1 MFFRKPSDHVPH
13 VTIFHTILRSM
24 LWILFIEIALLV
36 GILYLCRINTSLEQN
51 AVDIL
56 QIQTENRQNYLQG
69 QMLDAQDLSS
79 LAGEI
84 NAVTQAMLDDGE
96 ISLDTLDSG
105 SDAASP
111 LLLSIGD
118 SLISSMRHRP
128 VTGIFVVLNTHD
140 LDTRKKGEP
149 LPCLY
154 LRDLDPNS
162 SPSQR
167 NSDLMLVRAP
177 AQVVQS
183 LYIATDTSWT
193 PSINYGANGSNGFLY
208 PVFQAAYH
216 GNGELDAADYG
227 HWTSSPYTLSGDDHS
242 AIAYTIPL
250 ILDDGTVY
258 GVLGVEILES
268 YLQALLP
275 GTELQNDSSG
285 TYLLGVASNSAIGK
299 DDLTVSVISASPA
312 ANAPQQS
319 YDQTLLLK
327 PSKRG
332 GYQSDSPLGLCHAAV
347 APLTLYNRN
356 APFSNEQMLLIGSVP
371 VSALYAFSGYVLR
384 FLIIA
389 VLVVLT
395 AGLFSSLVLA
405 RKLSRPISRLS
416 DEVAHARESRSSIP
430 MLSATGII
438 ELDRFSSAFTQLGRE
453 VLDTSTKFLRIMD
466 MASVELGG
474 YELRSAPDSIYVTDN
489 FFDLLGMPGVDA
501 DDLTAQSFRE
511 LLQRFERSCPHSP
524 APDGAMLYHIR
535 LPSGKE
541 RYLRIETTH
550 EDGTQVGLAEDATAN
565 TLEKLRIEHE
575 RDYDTLTDLY
585 NRRAFHR
592 ICAEFFC
599 SPEKLGHAALLMFDL
614 DNLKQINDTFG
625 HDWGDEYIRRA
636 GECFAKNA
644 PARTVCARISSDEFN
659 ALFYGYNDQDTLRAD
674 IRALK
679 AALEHSVVQL
689 PSGRELRVSVSGGVA
704 WYPESSTNLITLRK
718 YADFAMYQVKL
729 SRKGELLE
737 FDPEVYR
744 TSLQE
749 RRCHEEFRR
758 LINEELVTYRF
769 QPIID
774 AKDGSVFA
782 YEALMRVDL
791 PTLRSPMDV
800 LRLAREEN
808 CLHEVERITFF
819 CASSAYQ
826 ALENAGKVVP
836 SALLFIN
843 SIASQY
849 LTPDELS
856 EYSARYAS
864 ILPRIVIEITEEEC
878 LDPKALR
885 IKQTIRGS
893 SGAFALDDYGSGYSN
908 ERSLLE
914 LSPNYIKIDLSIIR
928 SIDTDANKRQ
938 IVSNTVSYAH
948 QRGMK
953 VVAEGLETA
962 DEVRTVLS
970 LGVDLL
976 QGFFLAMP
984 QVEPGGASE
993 ESLAVIAEMHARAM
1007 RVKFRYLA
1015 ATSSKYR
1022 KKAHESIAFVSLF
1035 LLSVLFRRAG
1045 ASDDRAHRAV
1055 DVDGLGEVGVHA
1067 RGEAFLN
1074 VLMVGV
1080 GCEGDDRDVLRRLAV
1095 ELSDGGSRL
1104 QAVHHRHLHVH
1115 QDRIE
1120 LVWRGLLDPL

>member
-79 LAGEI
+79 LAGKI
-84 NAVTQAMLDDGE
+84 NAVTQSMLDDGE

-140 LDTRKKGEP
+140 LDTREKGEP

-193 PSINYGANGSNGFLY
+193 PSINYGANGSSGFLY

-319 YDQTLLLK
+319 YDQALLLK

-371 VSALYAFSGYVLR
+371 VSALYAFSGYVVRL
-384 FLIIA
+384 LIIA

-501 DDLTAQSFRE
+501 GDLTAQSFRE

-550 EDGTQVGLAEDATAN
+550 EDGTQVGLAEDVTAS

-625 HDWGDEYIRRA
+625 HDCGDEYIRLT

-644 PARTVCARISSDEFN
+644 PARTVCARISGDEFN

-674 IRALK
+674 ICALK
-679 AALEHSVVQL
+679 AALEQSVVQL
-689 PSGRELRVSVSGGVA
+689 PSGRELRVSVSGGIA

-718 YADFAMYQVKL
+718 YADFAMYQVKH

-758 LINEELVTYRF
+758 LINEELVTYHF

-791 PTLRSPMDV
+791 PTLHSPADV

-819 CASSAYQ
+819 RASSAYQ
-826 ALENAGKVVP
+826 TLENAGKVVP
-836 SALLFIN
+836 SALLFVN

-864 ILPRIVIEITEEEC
+864 ILPRIVIEITEEEV

-993 ESLAVIAEMHARAM
+993 ESLAVIAEM
-1007 RVKFRYLA
+1007 Y
-1015 ATSSKYR
+1015 SQSD
-1022 KKAHESIAFVSLF
+1022 ESQISIF
-1035 LLSVLFRRAG
+1035 G
-1045 ASDDRAHRAV
+1045 
-1055 DVDGLGEVGVHA
+1055 
-1067 RGEAFLN
+1067 
-1074 VLMVGV
+1074 
-1080 GCEGDDRDVLRRLAV
+1080 GDK
-1095 ELSDGGSRL
+1095 
-1104 QAVHHRHLHVH
+1104 Q
-1115 QDRIE
+1115 
-1120 LVWRGLLDPL
+1120 

>member
-1 MFFRKPSDHVPH
+1 MFFRKPSDHAPH

-79 LAGEI
+79 LAGKI

-128 VTGIFVVLNTHD
+128 ITGIFVVLNTHD
-140 LDTRKKGEP
+140 LDTREKGEP

-154 LRDLDPNS
+154 LRDPDPDS

-193 PSINYGANGSNGFLY
+193 PSINYGANGSSGFLY

-371 VSALYAFSGYVLR
+371 VSALYAFSGYVVR

-430 MLSATGII
+430 TLSATGII

-550 EDGTQVGLAEDATAN
+550 EDGAQVGLAEDVTAN

-585 NRRAFHR
+585 NRRAFRR

-625 HDWGDEYIRRA
+625 HDWGDEYIRLT

-644 PARTVCARISSDEFN
+644 PARTVCARISGDEFN

-674 IRALK
+674 ICALK
-679 AALEHSVVQL
+679 AALEQSVVQL

-718 YADFAMYQVKL
+718 YADFAMYQVKH

-758 LINEELVTYRF
+758 LINEELVTYHF

-791 PTLRSPMDV
+791 PTLHSPADV

-836 SALLFIN
+836 SALLFVN

-864 ILPRIVIEITEEEC
+864 ILPRIVIEITEEEV

-885 IKQTIRGS
+885 IKQTICGS

-928 SIDTDANKRQ
+928 DIDTDANKRQ

-993 ESLAVIAEMHARAM
+993 ESLAVIAEMH
-1007 RVKFRYLA
+1007 
-1015 ATSSKYR
+1015 SQSD
-1022 KKAHESIAFVSLF
+1022 ESQISIF
-1035 LLSVLFRRAG
+1035 G
-1045 ASDDRAHRAV
+1045 
-1055 DVDGLGEVGVHA
+1055 
-1067 RGEAFLN
+1067 
-1074 VLMVGV
+1074 
-1080 GCEGDDRDVLRRLAV
+1080 GDK
-1095 ELSDGGSRL
+1095 
-1104 QAVHHRHLHVH
+1104 Q
-1115 QDRIE
+1115 
-1120 LVWRGLLDPL
+1120 

>member
-36 GILYLCRINTSLEQN
+36 GILYLCRINTNLEQN

-79 LAGEI
+79 LAGKI

-96 ISLDTLDSG
+96 ICLDTLDSG

-140 LDTRKKGEP
+140 LDTRKKDEP

-193 PSINYGANGSNGFLY
+193 PSINYGSNGSSGFLY

-275 GTELQNDSSG
+275 GSELQNDSSG

-575 RDYDTLTDLY
+575 CDYDTLTDLY

-625 HDWGDEYIRRA
+625 HDWGDEYIRRT

-644 PARTVCARISSDEFN
+644 PARTVCARISSDEFS

-689 PSGRELRVSVSGGVA
+689 PSGRELRVSVSGGIA

-758 LINEELVTYRF
+758 LINEELISYHF

-791 PTLRSPMDV
+791 PTLHSPADV

-993 ESLAVIAEMHARAM
+993 ESLAVIAEMH
-1007 RVKFRYLA
+1007 
-1015 ATSSKYR
+1015 SQSD
-1022 KKAHESIAFVSLF
+1022 ESQISIF
-1035 LLSVLFRRAG
+1035 G
-1045 ASDDRAHRAV
+1045 
-1055 DVDGLGEVGVHA
+1055 
-1067 RGEAFLN
+1067 
-1074 VLMVGV
+1074 
-1080 GCEGDDRDVLRRLAV
+1080 GDK
-1095 ELSDGGSRL
+1095 
-1104 QAVHHRHLHVH
+1104 Q
-1115 QDRIE
+1115 
-1120 LVWRGLLDPL
+1120 

>member
-79 LAGEI
+79 LAGKI

-140 LDTRKKGEP
+140 LDTREKGDP

-183 LYIATDTSWT
+183 LYIATDTSWM
-193 PSINYGANGSNGFLY
+193 PSINYGANGSSGFLY

-575 RDYDTLTDLY
+575 CDYDTLTDLY

-625 HDWGDEYIRRA
+625 HDWGDEYIRRT

-644 PARTVCARISSDEFN
+644 PARTVCARISGDEFN

-679 AALEHSVVQL
+679 AALEHSVVHL
-689 PSGRELRVSVSGGVA
+689 PSGRELRVSVSGGIA

-718 YADFAMYQVKL
+718 YADFAMYQVKH

-758 LINEELVTYRF
+758 LINEELVTYHF

-791 PTLRSPMDV
+791 PTLHSPADV

-993 ESLAVIAEMHARAM
+993 ESLAVIAEMH
-1007 RVKFRYLA
+1007 
-1015 ATSSKYR
+1015 SQSD
-1022 KKAHESIAFVSLF
+1022 ESQISIF
-1035 LLSVLFRRAG
+1035 G
-1045 ASDDRAHRAV
+1045 
-1055 DVDGLGEVGVHA
+1055 
-1067 RGEAFLN
+1067 
-1074 VLMVGV
+1074 
-1080 GCEGDDRDVLRRLAV
+1080 GDK
-1095 ELSDGGSRL
+1095 
-1104 QAVHHRHLHVH
+1104 Q
-1115 QDRIE
+1115 
-1120 LVWRGLLDPL
+1120 

>member
-79 LAGEI
+79 LAGKI

-111 LLLSIGD
+111 LLLSISD

-128 VTGIFVVLNTHD
+128 ITGIFVVLNTHD
-140 LDTRKKGEP
+140 LDTREKGEP

-154 LRDLDPNS
+154 LRDLDPDS
-162 SPSQR
+162 APSQR

-193 PSINYGANGSNGFLY
+193 PSINYGANGSSGFLY

-371 VSALYAFSGYVLR
+371 VSALYAFSGYVVR

-430 MLSATGII
+430 TLSATGII

-474 YELRSAPDSIYVTDN
+474 YELRSAPNSIYVTDN

-550 EDGTQVGLAEDATAN
+550 EDGTQVGLAEDVTAN

-625 HDWGDEYIRRA
+625 HDWGDEYIRRT

-644 PARTVCARISSDEFN
+644 PARTVCARISGDEFS

-674 IRALK
+674 ICALK
-679 AALEHSVVQL
+679 AALEQSVVQL
-689 PSGRELRVSVSGGVA
+689 PSGRELRVSVSGGIA

-718 YADFAMYQVKL
+718 YADFAMYQVKH

-744 TSLQE
+744 TNLQE

-758 LINEELVTYRF
+758 LINEELISYHF

-791 PTLRSPMDV
+791 PTLHSPADV

-836 SALLFIN
+836 SALLFVN

-864 ILPRIVIEITEEEC
+864 ILPRIVIEITEEEG

-928 SIDTDANKRQ
+928 DIDTDANKRQ

-984 QVEPGGASE
+984 QAEPGGASE
-993 ESLAVIAEMHARAM
+993 ESLAVIAEMH
-1007 RVKFRYLA
+1007 
-1015 ATSSKYR
+1015 SQSD
-1022 KKAHESIAFVSLF
+1022 ESQISIF
-1035 LLSVLFRRAG
+1035 G
-1045 ASDDRAHRAV
+1045 
-1055 DVDGLGEVGVHA
+1055 
-1067 RGEAFLN
+1067 
-1074 VLMVGV
+1074 
-1080 GCEGDDRDVLRRLAV
+1080 GDK
-1095 ELSDGGSRL
+1095 
-1104 QAVHHRHLHVH
+1104 Q
-1115 QDRIE
+1115 
-1120 LVWRGLLDPL
+1120 

>member
-1 MFFRKPSDHVPH
+1 
-13 VTIFHTILRSM
+13 
-24 LWILFIEIALLV
+24 
-36 GILYLCRINTSLEQN
+36 
-51 AVDIL
+51 
-56 QIQTENRQNYLQG
+56 
-69 QMLDAQDLSS
+69 
-79 LAGEI
+79 
-84 NAVTQAMLDDGE
+84 
-96 ISLDTLDSG
+96 
-105 SDAASP
+105 
-111 LLLSIGD
+111 
-118 SLISSMRHRP
+118 
-128 VTGIFVVLNTHD
+128 
-140 LDTRKKGEP
+140 
-149 LPCLY
+149 
-154 LRDLDPNS
+154 
-162 SPSQR
+162 
-167 NSDLMLVRAP
+167 
-177 AQVVQS
+177 
-183 LYIATDTSWT
+183 
-193 PSINYGANGSNGFLY
+193 
-208 PVFQAAYH
+208 
-216 GNGELDAADYG
+216 
-227 HWTSSPYTLSGDDHS
+227 
-242 AIAYTIPL
+242 
-250 ILDDGTVY
+250 
-258 GVLGVEILES
+258 
-268 YLQALLP
+268 
-275 GTELQNDSSG
+275 
-285 TYLLGVASNSAIGK
+285 
-299 DDLTVSVISASPA
+299 
-312 ANAPQQS
+312 
-319 YDQTLLLK
+319 
-327 PSKRG
+327 
-332 GYQSDSPLGLCHAAV
+332 
-347 APLTLYNRN
+347 
-356 APFSNEQMLLIGSVP
+356 
-371 VSALYAFSGYVLR
+371 
-384 FLIIA
+384 
-389 VLVVLT
+389 
-395 AGLFSSLVLA
+395 
-405 RKLSRPISRLS
+405 
-416 DEVAHARESRSSIP
+416 
-430 MLSATGII
+430 
-438 ELDRFSSAFTQLGRE
+438 
-453 VLDTSTKFLRIMD
+453 
-466 MASVELGG
+466 
-474 YELRSAPDSIYVTDN
+474 
-489 FFDLLGMPGVDA
+489 MPGVDA
-501 DDLTAQSFRE
+501 DDLTVQSFRE

-550 EDGTQVGLAEDATAN
+550 EDGTQVGLAEDVTAN

-585 NRRAFHR
+585 NRRAFRR

-625 HDWGDEYIRRA
+625 HDWGDEYIRLT

-644 PARTVCARISSDEFN
+644 PARTVCARISGDEFN

-674 IRALK
+674 ICALK
-679 AALEHSVVQL
+679 AALEQSVVQL

-718 YADFAMYQVKL
+718 YADFAMYQVKH

-744 TSLQE
+744 TDLQE

-758 LINEELVTYRF
+758 LINEELVTYHF

-791 PTLRSPMDV
+791 PTLHSPADV

-819 CASSAYQ
+819 RASSAYQ
-826 ALENAGKVVP
+826 TLENAGKVVP
-836 SALLFIN
+836 SALLFVN

-864 ILPRIVIEITEEEC
+864 ILPRIVIEITEEEV

-928 SIDTDANKRQ
+928 DIDTDANKRQ

-993 ESLAVIAEMHARAM
+993 ESLAVIAEM
-1007 RVKFRYLA
+1007 Y
-1015 ATSSKYR
+1015 SQSD
-1022 KKAHESIAFVSLF
+1022 ESQISIF
-1035 LLSVLFRRAG
+1035 G
-1045 ASDDRAHRAV
+1045 
-1055 DVDGLGEVGVHA
+1055 
-1067 RGEAFLN
+1067 
-1074 VLMVGV
+1074 
-1080 GCEGDDRDVLRRLAV
+1080 GDK
-1095 ELSDGGSRL
+1095 
-1104 QAVHHRHLHVH
+1104 Q
-1115 QDRIE
+1115 
-1120 LVWRGLLDPL
+1120 

>member
-36 GILYLCRINTSLEQN
+36 GILYLCRINTNLEQN

-79 LAGEI
+79 LAGKI

-140 LDTRKKGEP
+140 LDTREKGDP

-193 PSINYGANGSNGFLY
+193 PSINYGANGSSGFLY

-371 VSALYAFSGYVLR
+371 VSALYAFSGYVVRL
-384 FLIIA
+384 LIIA

-575 RDYDTLTDLY
+575 CDYDTLTDLY

-625 HDWGDEYIRRA
+625 HDWGDEYIRRT

-644 PARTVCARISSDEFN
+644 PARTVCARISSDEFS

-689 PSGRELRVSVSGGVA
+689 PSGRELRVSVSGGIA

-758 LINEELVTYRF
+758 LINEELISYHF

-791 PTLRSPMDV
+791 PTLHSPADV

-864 ILPRIVIEITEEEC
+864 ILPRIVIEITEEEV

-993 ESLAVIAEMHARAM
+993 ESLAVIAEMH
-1007 RVKFRYLA
+1007 
-1015 ATSSKYR
+1015 SQSD
-1022 KKAHESIAFVSLF
+1022 ESQISIF
-1035 LLSVLFRRAG
+1035 G
-1045 ASDDRAHRAV
+1045 
-1055 DVDGLGEVGVHA
+1055 
-1067 RGEAFLN
+1067 
-1074 VLMVGV
+1074 
-1080 GCEGDDRDVLRRLAV
+1080 GDK
-1095 ELSDGGSRL
+1095 
-1104 QAVHHRHLHVH
+1104 Q
-1115 QDRIE
+1115 
-1120 LVWRGLLDPL
+1120 

>member
-13 VTIFHTILRSM
+13 VTIFHTILHSM

-79 LAGEI
+79 LAGKI
-84 NAVTQAMLDDGE
+84 NAVTQSMLDDGE

-140 LDTRKKGEP
+140 LDTREKGDP

-193 PSINYGANGSNGFLY
+193 PSINYGANGSSGFLY

-299 DDLTVSVISASPA
+299 DDLTVSIISASPA

-371 VSALYAFSGYVLR
+371 VSALYAFSGYVVRL
-384 FLIIA
+384 LIIA

-550 EDGTQVGLAEDATAN
+550 EDGTQVGLAEDVTAN

-585 NRRAFHR
+585 NRRAFRR

-625 HDWGDEYIRRA
+625 HDWGDEYIRRT

-644 PARTVCARISSDEFN
+644 PARTVCARISGDEFN

-674 IRALK
+674 ICALK
-679 AALEHSVVQL
+679 AALEQSVVQL

-718 YADFAMYQVKL
+718 YADFAMYQVKH

-758 LINEELVTYRF
+758 LINEELVSYHF

-791 PTLRSPMDV
+791 PTLHSPADV

-819 CASSAYQ
+819 RASSAYQ

-836 SALLFIN
+836 SALLFVN

-864 ILPRIVIEITEEEC
+864 ILPRIVIEITEEEV

-928 SIDTDANKRQ
+928 DIDTDANKRQ

-993 ESLAVIAEMHARAM
+993 ESLAVIAEMH
-1007 RVKFRYLA
+1007 
-1015 ATSSKYR
+1015 SQSD
-1022 KKAHESIAFVSLF
+1022 ESQISMF
-1035 LLSVLFRRAG
+1035 G
-1045 ASDDRAHRAV
+1045 
-1055 DVDGLGEVGVHA
+1055 
-1067 RGEAFLN
+1067 
-1074 VLMVGV
+1074 
-1080 GCEGDDRDVLRRLAV
+1080 GDK
-1095 ELSDGGSRL
+1095 
-1104 QAVHHRHLHVH
+1104 Q
-1115 QDRIE
+1115 
-1120 LVWRGLLDPL
+1120 

>member
-1 MFFRKPSDHVPH
+1 MFFRKPSDHAPH

-56 QIQTENRQNYLQG
+56 QIQTENRQNYLQS

-79 LAGEI
+79 LAGKI

-128 VTGIFVVLNTHD
+128 ITGIFVVLNTHD
-140 LDTRKKGEP
+140 LDTREKGEP

-154 LRDLDPNS
+154 LRDLDPDS

-193 PSINYGANGSNGFLY
+193 PSINYGANGSSGFLY

-275 GTELQNDSSG
+275 GTELQNGSSG
-285 TYLLGVASNSAIGK
+285 TYLLAVASNSAIGK

-371 VSALYAFSGYVLR
+371 VSALYAFSGYVVR

-430 MLSATGII
+430 TLSATGII

-474 YELRSAPDSIYVTDN
+474 YELRSAPNSIYVTDN

-550 EDGTQVGLAEDATAN
+550 EDGTQVGLAEDVTAN

-625 HDWGDEYIRRA
+625 HDWGDEYIRRT

-644 PARTVCARISSDEFN
+644 PARTVCARISGDEFS

-674 IRALK
+674 ICALK
-679 AALEHSVVQL
+679 AALEQSVVQL
-689 PSGRELRVSVSGGVA
+689 PSGRELRVSVSGGIA

-718 YADFAMYQVKL
+718 YADFAMYQVKH

-744 TSLQE
+744 TNLQE

-758 LINEELVTYRF
+758 LINEELISYHF

-791 PTLRSPMDV
+791 PTLHSPADV

-836 SALLFIN
+836 SALLFVN

-864 ILPRIVIEITEEEC
+864 ILPRIVIEITEEEG

-928 SIDTDANKRQ
+928 DIDTDANKRQ

-984 QVEPGGASE
+984 QAEPGGASE
-993 ESLAVIAEMHARAM
+993 ESLAVIAEMH
-1007 RVKFRYLA
+1007 
-1015 ATSSKYR
+1015 SQSD
-1022 KKAHESIAFVSLF
+1022 ESQISIF
-1035 LLSVLFRRAG
+1035 G
-1045 ASDDRAHRAV
+1045 
-1055 DVDGLGEVGVHA
+1055 
-1067 RGEAFLN
+1067 
-1074 VLMVGV
+1074 
-1080 GCEGDDRDVLRRLAV
+1080 GDK
-1095 ELSDGGSRL
+1095 
-1104 QAVHHRHLHVH
+1104 Q
-1115 QDRIE
+1115 
-1120 LVWRGLLDPL
+1120 

>member
-79 LAGEI
+79 LAGKI

-128 VTGIFVVLNTHD
+128 ITGIFVVLNTHD
-140 LDTRKKGEP
+140 LDTREKGEP

-154 LRDLDPNS
+154 LRDLDPDS
-162 SPSQR
+162 APSQR

-193 PSINYGANGSNGFLY
+193 PSINYGANGSSGFLY

-371 VSALYAFSGYVLR
+371 VSALYAFLGDVVRL
-384 FLIIA
+384 LIIA

-430 MLSATGII
+430 MLSTTGII

-550 EDGTQVGLAEDATAN
+550 EDGTQVGLAEDVTAN

-625 HDWGDEYIRRA
+625 HDWGDEYIRRT

-644 PARTVCARISSDEFN
+644 PARTVCARISGDEFN

-674 IRALK
+674 ICALK
-679 AALEHSVVQL
+679 AALEQSVVQL

-718 YADFAMYQVKL
+718 YADFAMYQVKH

-758 LINEELVTYRF
+758 LINEELVTYHF

-791 PTLRSPMDV
+791 PTLHSPADV

-819 CASSAYQ
+819 RASSAYQ
-826 ALENAGKVVP
+826 TLENAGKVVP
-836 SALLFIN
+836 SALLFVN

-864 ILPRIVIEITEEEC
+864 ILPRIVIEITEEEV

-885 IKQTIRGS
+885 IKQTIPGS

-928 SIDTDANKRQ
+928 DIDTDANKRQ

-962 DEVRTVLS
+962 NEVRTVLS

-984 QVEPGGASE
+984 QAEPGGASE
-993 ESLAVIAEMHARAM
+993 ESLAVIAEMH
-1007 RVKFRYLA
+1007 
-1015 ATSSKYR
+1015 SQSD
-1022 KKAHESIAFVSLF
+1022 ESQISIF
-1035 LLSVLFRRAG
+1035 G
-1045 ASDDRAHRAV
+1045 
-1055 DVDGLGEVGVHA
+1055 
-1067 RGEAFLN
+1067 
-1074 VLMVGV
+1074 
-1080 GCEGDDRDVLRRLAV
+1080 GDK
-1095 ELSDGGSRL
+1095 
-1104 QAVHHRHLHVH
+1104 Q
-1115 QDRIE
+1115 
-1120 LVWRGLLDPL
+1120 

>member
-56 QIQTENRQNYLQG
+56 QIQTENRQNYLQS

-79 LAGEI
+79 LAGKI

-128 VTGIFVVLNTHD
+128 ITGIFVVLNTHD
-140 LDTRKKGEP
+140 LDTREKGEP

-154 LRDLDPNS
+154 LRDLDPDS

-193 PSINYGANGSNGFLY
+193 PSINYGANGSSGFLY

-275 GTELQNDSSG
+275 GTELQNGSSG

-371 VSALYAFSGYVLR
+371 VSALYAFSGYVVR

-395 AGLFSSLVLA
+395 ARLFSSLVLA

-430 MLSATGII
+430 TLSATGII

-474 YELRSAPDSIYVTDN
+474 YELRSAPNSIYVTDN

-550 EDGTQVGLAEDATAN
+550 EDGTQVGLAEDVTAN

-625 HDWGDEYIRRA
+625 YDWGDEYIRRT

-644 PARTVCARISSDEFN
+644 PARTVCARISGDEFS

-689 PSGRELRVSVSGGVA
+689 PSGRELRVSVSGGIA

-718 YADFAMYQVKL
+718 YADFAMYQVKH

-744 TSLQE
+744 TNLQE

-758 LINEELVTYRF
+758 LINEELISYHF

-791 PTLRSPMDV
+791 PTLHSPADV

-836 SALLFIN
+836 SALLFVN

-864 ILPRIVIEITEEEC
+864 ILPRIVIEITEEEG

-885 IKQTIRGS
+885 IKQTIPGS

-928 SIDTDANKRQ
+928 DIDTDANKRQ

-984 QVEPGGASE
+984 QVEPDGASE
-993 ESLAVIAEMHARAM
+993 ESLAVIAEMH
-1007 RVKFRYLA
+1007 
-1015 ATSSKYR
+1015 SQSD
-1022 KKAHESIAFVSLF
+1022 ESQISIF
-1035 LLSVLFRRAG
+1035 G
-1045 ASDDRAHRAV
+1045 
-1055 DVDGLGEVGVHA
+1055 
-1067 RGEAFLN
+1067 
-1074 VLMVGV
+1074 
-1080 GCEGDDRDVLRRLAV
+1080 GDK
-1095 ELSDGGSRL
+1095 
-1104 QAVHHRHLHVH
+1104 Q
-1115 QDRIE
+1115 
-1120 LVWRGLLDPL
+1120 

>member
-1 MFFRKPSDHVPH
+1 MFFRKPSDHAPH

-79 LAGEI
+79 LADKI

-128 VTGIFVVLNTHD
+128 ITGIFVVLNTHD
-140 LDTRKKGEP
+140 LDTREKGEP

-154 LRDLDPNS
+154 LRDLDPDS
-162 SPSQR
+162 APSQR

-193 PSINYGANGSNGFLY
+193 PSINYGANGSSGFLY

-371 VSALYAFSGYVLR
+371 VSALYAFSGDVVRL
-384 FLIIA
+384 LIIA

-550 EDGTQVGLAEDATAN
+550 EDGTQVGLAEDVTAN

-585 NRRAFHR
+585 NRRAFRR

-625 HDWGDEYIRRA
+625 HDWGDEYIRLT

-644 PARTVCARISSDEFN
+644 PARTVCARISGDEFN

-674 IRALK
+674 ICALK
-679 AALEHSVVQL
+679 AALEQSVVQL

-718 YADFAMYQVKL
+718 YADFAMYQVKH

-744 TSLQE
+744 TDLQE

-758 LINEELVTYRF
+758 LINEELVTYHF

-791 PTLRSPMDV
+791 PTLHSPADV

-819 CASSAYQ
+819 RASSAYQ
-826 ALENAGKVVP
+826 TLENAGKVVP
-836 SALLFIN
+836 SALLFVN

-864 ILPRIVIEITEEEC
+864 ILPRIVIEITEEEG

-885 IKQTIRGS
+885 IKQTIPGS

-928 SIDTDANKRQ
+928 DIDTDANKRQ

-984 QVEPGGASE
+984 QAEPGGASE
-993 ESLAVIAEMHARAM
+993 ESLAVIAEM
-1007 RVKFRYLA
+1007 Y
-1015 ATSSKYR
+1015 SQSD
-1022 KKAHESIAFVSLF
+1022 ESQISIF
-1035 LLSVLFRRAG
+1035 G
-1045 ASDDRAHRAV
+1045 
-1055 DVDGLGEVGVHA
+1055 
-1067 RGEAFLN
+1067 
-1074 VLMVGV
+1074 
-1080 GCEGDDRDVLRRLAV
+1080 GDK
-1095 ELSDGGSRL
+1095 
-1104 QAVHHRHLHVH
+1104 Q
-1115 QDRIE
+1115 
-1120 LVWRGLLDPL
+1120 

>member
-79 LAGEI
+79 LAGKI

-105 SDAASP
+105 SDTASP

-128 VTGIFVVLNTHD
+128 ITGIFVVLNTHD
-140 LDTRKKGEP
+140 LDTREKGEP

-154 LRDLDPNS
+154 LRDLDPDS

-193 PSINYGANGSNGFLY
+193 PSINYGANGSSGFLY

-575 RDYDTLTDLY
+575 CDYDTLTDLY

-625 HDWGDEYIRRA
+625 HDWGDEYIRRT

-644 PARTVCARISSDEFN
+644 PARTVCARISGDEFN

-679 AALEHSVVQL
+679 AALEHSIVQL
-689 PSGRELRVSVSGGVA
+689 PSGRELRVSVSGGIA

-718 YADFAMYQVKL
+718 YADFAMYQVKH

-758 LINEELVTYRF
+758 LINEELITYRF

-791 PTLRSPMDV
+791 PMLCSPTDV

-856 EYSARYAS
+856 EYSAHYAS

-893 SGAFALDDYGSGYSN
+893 SGVFALDDYGSGYSN

-993 ESLAVIAEMHARAM
+993 ESLAVIAEMH
-1007 RVKFRYLA
+1007 
-1015 ATSSKYR
+1015 SQSD
-1022 KKAHESIAFVSLF
+1022 ESQISIF
-1035 LLSVLFRRAG
+1035 G
-1045 ASDDRAHRAV
+1045 
-1055 DVDGLGEVGVHA
+1055 
-1067 RGEAFLN
+1067 
-1074 VLMVGV
+1074 
-1080 GCEGDDRDVLRRLAV
+1080 GDK
-1095 ELSDGGSRL
+1095 
-1104 QAVHHRHLHVH
+1104 Q
-1115 QDRIE
+1115 
-1120 LVWRGLLDPL
+1120 

>member
-79 LAGEI
+79 LAGKI

-140 LDTRKKGEP
+140 LDTREKGEP

-193 PSINYGANGSNGFLY
+193 PSINYGANGSSGFLY

-371 VSALYAFSGYVLR
+371 VSALYAFSGDVVRL
-384 FLIIA
+384 LIIA

-501 DDLTAQSFRE
+501 DDLTVQSFRE

-550 EDGTQVGLAEDATAN
+550 EDGTQVGLAEDVTAN

-585 NRRAFHR
+585 NRRAFRR

-625 HDWGDEYIRRA
+625 HDWGDEYIRRT

-644 PARTVCARISSDEFN
+644 PARTVCARISGDEFN

-674 IRALK
+674 ICALK
-679 AALEHSVVQL
+679 AALEQSVVQL

-718 YADFAMYQVKL
+718 YADFAMYQVKH

-744 TSLQE
+744 TDLQE

-758 LINEELVTYRF
+758 LINEELVTYHF

-774 AKDGSVFA
+774 AKDGGVFA

-791 PTLRSPMDV
+791 PTLHSPADV

-819 CASSAYQ
+819 RASSAYQ

-836 SALLFIN
+836 SALLFVN

-864 ILPRIVIEITEEEC
+864 ILPRIVIEITEEEV

-928 SIDTDANKRQ
+928 DIDTDANKRQ

-993 ESLAVIAEMHARAM
+993 ESLAVIAEMH
-1007 RVKFRYLA
+1007 
-1015 ATSSKYR
+1015 SQSD
-1022 KKAHESIAFVSLF
+1022 ESQISIF
-1035 LLSVLFRRAG
+1035 G
-1045 ASDDRAHRAV
+1045 
-1055 DVDGLGEVGVHA
+1055 
-1067 RGEAFLN
+1067 
-1074 VLMVGV
+1074 
-1080 GCEGDDRDVLRRLAV
+1080 GDK
-1095 ELSDGGSRL
+1095 
-1104 QAVHHRHLHVH
+1104 Q
-1115 QDRIE
+1115 
-1120 LVWRGLLDPL
+1120 

>member
-79 LAGEI
+79 LAGKI

-105 SDAASP
+105 SDAASS

-140 LDTRKKGEP
+140 LDTREKGEP

-193 PSINYGANGSNGFLY
+193 PSINYGANGSSGFLY

-299 DDLTVSVISASPA
+299 DDLTVSVVSASPA

-371 VSALYAFSGYVLR
+371 VSALYAFSGYVVRL
-384 FLIIA
+384 LIIA

-501 DDLTAQSFRE
+501 DDLTVQSFRE

-550 EDGTQVGLAEDATAN
+550 EDGTQVGLAEDVTAN

-585 NRRAFHR
+585 NRRAFRR

-625 HDWGDEYIRRA
+625 HDWGDEYIRLT

-644 PARTVCARISSDEFN
+644 PARTVCARISGDEFN

-674 IRALK
+674 ICALK
-679 AALEHSVVQL
+679 AALEQSVVQL

-718 YADFAMYQVKL
+718 YADFAMYQVKH

-744 TSLQE
+744 TDLQE

-758 LINEELVTYRF
+758 LINEELVTYHF

-791 PTLRSPMDV
+791 PTLHSPADM

-819 CASSAYQ
+819 RASSAYQ
-826 ALENAGKVVP
+826 TLENAGKVVP
-836 SALLFIN
+836 SALLFVN

-864 ILPRIVIEITEEEC
+864 ILPRIVIEITEEEV

-928 SIDTDANKRQ
+928 DIDTDANKRQ

-993 ESLAVIAEMHARAM
+993 ESLAVIAEM
-1007 RVKFRYLA
+1007 Y
-1015 ATSSKYR
+1015 SQSD
-1022 KKAHESIAFVSLF
+1022 ESQISIF
-1035 LLSVLFRRAG
+1035 G
-1045 ASDDRAHRAV
+1045 
-1055 DVDGLGEVGVHA
+1055 
-1067 RGEAFLN
+1067 
-1074 VLMVGV
+1074 
-1080 GCEGDDRDVLRRLAV
+1080 GDK
-1095 ELSDGGSRL
+1095 
-1104 QAVHHRHLHVH
+1104 Q
-1115 QDRIE
+1115 
-1120 LVWRGLLDPL
+1120 

>member
-79 LAGEI
+79 LAGKI

-140 LDTRKKGEP
+140 LDTREKGEP

-183 LYIATDTSWT
+183 LYIATDTSWM
-193 PSINYGANGSNGFLY
+193 PSINYGANGSSGFLY

-575 RDYDTLTDLY
+575 CDYDTLTDLY

-625 HDWGDEYIRRA
+625 HDWGDEYIRRT

-644 PARTVCARISSDEFN
+644 PARTVCARISGDEFN

-718 YADFAMYQVKL
+718 YADFAMYQVKH

-758 LINEELVTYRF
+758 LINEELISYHF

-791 PTLRSPMDV
+791 PTLHSPADV

-993 ESLAVIAEMHARAM
+993 ESLAVIAEMH
-1007 RVKFRYLA
+1007 
-1015 ATSSKYR
+1015 SQSD
-1022 KKAHESIAFVSLF
+1022 ESQISIF
-1035 LLSVLFRRAG
+1035 G
-1045 ASDDRAHRAV
+1045 
-1055 DVDGLGEVGVHA
+1055 
-1067 RGEAFLN
+1067 
-1074 VLMVGV
+1074 
-1080 GCEGDDRDVLRRLAV
+1080 GDK
-1095 ELSDGGSRL
+1095 
-1104 QAVHHRHLHVH
+1104 Q
-1115 QDRIE
+1115 
-1120 LVWRGLLDPL
+1120 

>member
-79 LAGEI
+79 LAGKI

-105 SDAASP
+105 SDAASS

-140 LDTRKKGEP
+140 LDTREKGEP

-193 PSINYGANGSNGFLY
+193 PSINYGANGSSGFLY

-299 DDLTVSVISASPA
+299 DDLTVSVVSASPA

-501 DDLTAQSFRE
+501 DDLTVQSFRE

-550 EDGTQVGLAEDATAN
+550 EDGTQVGLAEDVTAN

-585 NRRAFHR
+585 NRRAFRR

-625 HDWGDEYIRRA
+625 HDWGDEYIRLT

-644 PARTVCARISSDEFN
+644 PARTVCARISGDEFN

-674 IRALK
+674 ICALK
-679 AALEHSVVQL
+679 AALEQSVVQL

-718 YADFAMYQVKL
+718 YADFAMYQVKH

-744 TSLQE
+744 TDLQE

-758 LINEELVTYRF
+758 LINEELVTYHF

-791 PTLRSPMDV
+791 PTLHSPADV

-819 CASSAYQ
+819 RASSAYQ
-826 ALENAGKVVP
+826 TLENAGKVVP
-836 SALLFIN
+836 SALLFVN

-864 ILPRIVIEITEEEC
+864 ILPRIVIEITEEEV

-928 SIDTDANKRQ
+928 DIDTDANKRQ

-993 ESLAVIAEMHARAM
+993 ESLAVIAEM
-1007 RVKFRYLA
+1007 Y
-1015 ATSSKYR
+1015 SQSD
-1022 KKAHESIAFVSLF
+1022 ESQISIF
-1035 LLSVLFRRAG
+1035 G
-1045 ASDDRAHRAV
+1045 
-1055 DVDGLGEVGVHA
+1055 
-1067 RGEAFLN
+1067 
-1074 VLMVGV
+1074 
-1080 GCEGDDRDVLRRLAV
+1080 GDK
-1095 ELSDGGSRL
+1095 
-1104 QAVHHRHLHVH
+1104 Q
-1115 QDRIE
+1115 
-1120 LVWRGLLDPL
+1120 

>member
-79 LAGEI
+79 LAGKI

-128 VTGIFVVLNTHD
+128 ITGIFVVLNTHD
-140 LDTRKKGEP
+140 LDTREKGEP

-154 LRDLDPNS
+154 LRDLDPDS
-162 SPSQR
+162 APSQR

-193 PSINYGANGSNGFLY
+193 PSINYGANGSSGFLY

-371 VSALYAFSGYVLR
+371 VSALYAFSGYVVR

-430 MLSATGII
+430 TLSATGII

-474 YELRSAPDSIYVTDN
+474 YELRSAPNSIYVTDN

-550 EDGTQVGLAEDATAN
+550 EDGTQVGLAEDVTAN

-625 HDWGDEYIRRA
+625 HDWGDEYIRRT

-644 PARTVCARISSDEFN
+644 PARTVCARISGDEFS

-674 IRALK
+674 ICALK
-679 AALEHSVVQL
+679 AALEQSVVQL
-689 PSGRELRVSVSGGVA
+689 PSGRELRVSVSGGIA

-718 YADFAMYQVKL
+718 YADFAMYQVKH

-744 TSLQE
+744 TNLQE

-758 LINEELVTYRF
+758 LINEELISYHF

-791 PTLRSPMDV
+791 PTLHSPADV

-836 SALLFIN
+836 SALLFVN

-864 ILPRIVIEITEEEC
+864 ILPRIVIEITEEEG

-928 SIDTDANKRQ
+928 DIDTDANKRQ

-984 QVEPGGASE
+984 QAEPGGASE
-993 ESLAVIAEMHARAM
+993 ESLAVIAEMH
-1007 RVKFRYLA
+1007 
-1015 ATSSKYR
+1015 SQSD
-1022 KKAHESIAFVSLF
+1022 ESQISIF
-1035 LLSVLFRRAG
+1035 G
-1045 ASDDRAHRAV
+1045 
-1055 DVDGLGEVGVHA
+1055 
-1067 RGEAFLN
+1067 
-1074 VLMVGV
+1074 
-1080 GCEGDDRDVLRRLAV
+1080 GDK
-1095 ELSDGGSRL
+1095 
-1104 QAVHHRHLHVH
+1104 Q
-1115 QDRIE
+1115 
-1120 LVWRGLLDPL
+1120 

>member
-79 LAGEI
+79 LAGKI

-140 LDTRKKGEP
+140 LDTREKGEP

-193 PSINYGANGSNGFLY
+193 PSINYGANGSSGFLY

-371 VSALYAFSGYVLR
+371 VSALYAFSGYVVRL
-384 FLIIA
+384 LIIA

-550 EDGTQVGLAEDATAN
+550 EDGTQVGLAEDVTAN

-585 NRRAFHR
+585 NRRAFRR

-625 HDWGDEYIRRA
+625 HDWGDEYIRLT

-644 PARTVCARISSDEFN
+644 PARTVCARISGDEFN

-674 IRALK
+674 ICALK
-679 AALEHSVVQL
+679 AALEQSVVQL

-718 YADFAMYQVKL
+718 YADFAMYQVKH

-744 TSLQE
+744 TDLQE

-758 LINEELVTYRF
+758 LINEELVTYHF

-774 AKDGSVFA
+774 AKNGSVFA

-791 PTLRSPMDV
+791 PTLRSPADV

-819 CASSAYQ
+819 RASSAYQ
-826 ALENAGKVVP
+826 TLENAGKVVP
-836 SALLFIN
+836 SALLFVN

-864 ILPRIVIEITEEEC
+864 ILPRIVIEITEEEV

-928 SIDTDANKRQ
+928 DIDTDVNKRQ

-993 ESLAVIAEMHARAM
+993 ESLAVIAEMH
-1007 RVKFRYLA
+1007 
-1015 ATSSKYR
+1015 SQSD
-1022 KKAHESIAFVSLF
+1022 ESQISIF
-1035 LLSVLFRRAG
+1035 G
-1045 ASDDRAHRAV
+1045 
-1055 DVDGLGEVGVHA
+1055 
-1067 RGEAFLN
+1067 
-1074 VLMVGV
+1074 
-1080 GCEGDDRDVLRRLAV
+1080 GDK
-1095 ELSDGGSRL
+1095 
-1104 QAVHHRHLHVH
+1104 Q
-1115 QDRIE
+1115 
-1120 LVWRGLLDPL
+1120 

>member
-1 MFFRKPSDHVPH
+1 MFFRKPSDQAPH

-56 QIQTENRQNYLQG
+56 QIQTENRQNYLQS

-79 LAGEI
+79 LAGKI

-105 SDAASP
+105 SDTASP

-128 VTGIFVVLNTHD
+128 ITGIFVVLNTHD
-140 LDTRKKGEP
+140 LDTREKGEP

-154 LRDLDPNS
+154 LRDLDPDS

-193 PSINYGANGSNGFLY
+193 PSINYGANGSSGFLY

-371 VSALYAFSGYVLR
+371 VSALYAFSGDVVRL
-384 FLIIA
+384 LIIA

-395 AGLFSSLVLA
+395 AGFFSSLVLA

-438 ELDRFSSAFTQLGRE
+438 ELDRFSSAFTHLGRE

-550 EDGTQVGLAEDATAN
+550 EDGAQVGLAEDVTAN

-585 NRRAFHR
+585 NRRAFRR

-625 HDWGDEYIRRA
+625 HDWGDEYIRLT

-644 PARTVCARISSDEFN
+644 PARTVCARISGDEFN

-674 IRALK
+674 ICALK
-679 AALEHSVVQL
+679 AALEQSVVQL

-718 YADFAMYQVKL
+718 YADFAMYQVKH

-744 TSLQE
+744 TDLQE

-758 LINEELVTYRF
+758 LINEELVTYHF

-791 PTLRSPMDV
+791 PTLHSPADV

-819 CASSAYQ
+819 RASSAYQ
-826 ALENAGKVVP
+826 TLENAGKVVP
-836 SALLFIN
+836 SALLFVN

-864 ILPRIVIEITEEEC
+864 ILPRIVIEITEEEV

-928 SIDTDANKRQ
+928 DIDTDANKRQ

-993 ESLAVIAEMHARAM
+993 ESLAVIAEM
-1007 RVKFRYLA
+1007 Y
-1015 ATSSKYR
+1015 SQSD
-1022 KKAHESIAFVSLF
+1022 ESQISIF
-1035 LLSVLFRRAG
+1035 G
-1045 ASDDRAHRAV
+1045 
-1055 DVDGLGEVGVHA
+1055 
-1067 RGEAFLN
+1067 
-1074 VLMVGV
+1074 
-1080 GCEGDDRDVLRRLAV
+1080 GDK
-1095 ELSDGGSRL
+1095 
-1104 QAVHHRHLHVH
+1104 Q
-1115 QDRIE
+1115 
-1120 LVWRGLLDPL
+1120 

>member
-79 LAGEI
+79 LAGKI

-128 VTGIFVVLNTHD
+128 ITGIFVVLNTHD
-140 LDTRKKGEP
+140 LDTREKGEP

-154 LRDLDPNS
+154 LRDLDPDS
-162 SPSQR
+162 APSQR

-193 PSINYGANGSNGFLY
+193 PSINYGANGSSGFLY

-371 VSALYAFSGYVLR
+371 VSALYAFSGDVVRL
-384 FLIIA
+384 LIIA

-550 EDGTQVGLAEDATAN
+550 EDGTQVGLAEDVTAN

-585 NRRAFHR
+585 NRRAFRR

-625 HDWGDEYIRRA
+625 HDWGDEYIRLT

-644 PARTVCARISSDEFN
+644 PARTVCARISGDEFN

-674 IRALK
+674 ICALK
-679 AALEHSVVQL
+679 AALEQSVVQL

-718 YADFAMYQVKL
+718 YADFAMYQVKH

-744 TSLQE
+744 TDLQE

-758 LINEELVTYRF
+758 LINEELVTYHF

-791 PTLRSPMDV
+791 PTLHSPADV

-819 CASSAYQ
+819 RASSAYQ
-826 ALENAGKVVP
+826 TLENAGKVVP
-836 SALLFIN
+836 SALLFVN

-864 ILPRIVIEITEEEC
+864 ILPRIVIEITEEEV

-928 SIDTDANKRQ
+928 DIDTDANKRQ

-984 QVEPGGASE
+984 QAEPGGASE
-993 ESLAVIAEMHARAM
+993 ESLAVIAEVH
-1007 RVKFRYLA
+1007 
-1015 ATSSKYR
+1015 SQSD
-1022 KKAHESIAFVSLF
+1022 ESQISIF
-1035 LLSVLFRRAG
+1035 G
-1045 ASDDRAHRAV
+1045 
-1055 DVDGLGEVGVHA
+1055 
-1067 RGEAFLN
+1067 
-1074 VLMVGV
+1074 
-1080 GCEGDDRDVLRRLAV
+1080 GDK
-1095 ELSDGGSRL
+1095 
-1104 QAVHHRHLHVH
+1104 Q
-1115 QDRIE
+1115 
-1120 LVWRGLLDPL
+1120 

>member
-79 LAGEI
+79 LAGKI

-105 SDAASP
+105 SDAASS

-140 LDTRKKGEP
+140 LDTREKGEP

-193 PSINYGANGSNGFLY
+193 PSINYGANGSSGFLY

-299 DDLTVSVISASPA
+299 DDLTVSVVSASPA

-371 VSALYAFSGYVLR
+371 VSALYAFSGYVVRL
-384 FLIIA
+384 LIIA
-389 VLVVLT
+389 VLAVLT

-501 DDLTAQSFRE
+501 DDLTVQSFRE

-550 EDGTQVGLAEDATAN
+550 EDGTQVGLAEDVTAN

-585 NRRAFHR
+585 NRRAFRR

-625 HDWGDEYIRRA
+625 HDWGDEYIRLT

-644 PARTVCARISSDEFN
+644 PARTVCARISGDEFN

-674 IRALK
+674 ICALK
-679 AALEHSVVQL
+679 AALEQSVVQL

-718 YADFAMYQVKL
+718 YADFAMYQVKH

-744 TSLQE
+744 TDLQE

-758 LINEELVTYRF
+758 LINEELVTYHF

-791 PTLRSPMDV
+791 PTLHSPADV

-819 CASSAYQ
+819 RASSAYQ
-826 ALENAGKVVP
+826 TLENAGKVVP
-836 SALLFIN
+836 SALLFVN

-864 ILPRIVIEITEEEC
+864 ILPRIVIEITEEEV

-928 SIDTDANKRQ
+928 DIDTDANKRQ

-993 ESLAVIAEMHARAM
+993 ESLAVIAEM
-1007 RVKFRYLA
+1007 Y
-1015 ATSSKYR
+1015 SQSD
-1022 KKAHESIAFVSLF
+1022 ESQISIF
-1035 LLSVLFRRAG
+1035 G
-1045 ASDDRAHRAV
+1045 
-1055 DVDGLGEVGVHA
+1055 
-1067 RGEAFLN
+1067 
-1074 VLMVGV
+1074 
-1080 GCEGDDRDVLRRLAV
+1080 GDK
-1095 ELSDGGSRL
+1095 
-1104 QAVHHRHLHVH
+1104 Q
-1115 QDRIE
+1115 
-1120 LVWRGLLDPL
+1120 

>member
-79 LAGEI
+79 LAGKI

-140 LDTRKKGEP
+140 LDTREKGEP

-193 PSINYGANGSNGFLY
+193 PSINYGANGSSGFLY

-258 GVLGVEILES
+258 GVLGVEVLES

-511 LLQRFERSCPHSP
+511 LLQRFECSCPHSP

-550 EDGTQVGLAEDATAN
+550 EDGTQVGLAEDVTAN

-585 NRRAFHR
+585 NRRAFLR

-625 HDWGDEYIRRA
+625 HDWGDEYIRRT

-644 PARTVCARISSDEFN
+644 PARTVCARISGDEFN

-674 IRALK
+674 ICALK
-679 AALEHSVVQL
+679 AALEQSVVQL
-689 PSGRELRVSVSGGVA
+689 PSGRELHVSVSGGVA

-718 YADFAMYQVKL
+718 YADFAMYQVKH

-744 TSLQE
+744 TDLQE

-758 LINEELVTYRF
+758 LINEELVTYHF

-791 PTLRSPMDV
+791 PTLHSPADV

-836 SALLFIN
+836 SALLFVN

-864 ILPRIVIEITEEEC
+864 ILPRIVIEITEEEV

-885 IKQTIRGS
+885 IKQTIPGS

-928 SIDTDANKRQ
+928 DIDTDANKRQ

-993 ESLAVIAEMHARAM
+993 ESLAVIAEMH
-1007 RVKFRYLA
+1007 
-1015 ATSSKYR
+1015 SQSD
-1022 KKAHESIAFVSLF
+1022 ESQISIF
-1035 LLSVLFRRAG
+1035 G
-1045 ASDDRAHRAV
+1045 
-1055 DVDGLGEVGVHA
+1055 
-1067 RGEAFLN
+1067 
-1074 VLMVGV
+1074 
-1080 GCEGDDRDVLRRLAV
+1080 GDK
-1095 ELSDGGSRL
+1095 
-1104 QAVHHRHLHVH
+1104 Q
-1115 QDRIE
+1115 
-1120 LVWRGLLDPL
+1120 

>member
-79 LAGEI
+79 LAGKI

-140 LDTRKKGEP
+140 LDTREKGEP

-193 PSINYGANGSNGFLY
+193 PSINYGANGSSGFLY

-299 DDLTVSVISASPA
+299 DDLTISVISASPA

-371 VSALYAFSGYVLR
+371 VSALYAFSGYVVRL
-384 FLIIA
+384 LIIA

-430 MLSATGII
+430 TLSATGII

-550 EDGTQVGLAEDATAN
+550 EDGTQVGLAEDVTAN

-585 NRRAFHR
+585 NRRAFRR

-625 HDWGDEYIRRA
+625 HDCGDEYIRLT

-644 PARTVCARISSDEFN
+644 PARTVCARISGDEFN

-674 IRALK
+674 ICALK
-679 AALEHSVVQL
+679 AALEQSVVQL

-718 YADFAMYQVKL
+718 YADFAMYQVKH

-758 LINEELVTYRF
+758 LINEELVTYHF

-791 PTLRSPMDV
+791 PTLHSPADV

-819 CASSAYQ
+819 RASSAYQ

-836 SALLFIN
+836 SALLFVN

-928 SIDTDANKRQ
+928 DIDTDANKRQ

-970 LGVDLL
+970 PGVDLL

-984 QVEPGGASE
+984 QAEPGGASE
-993 ESLAVIAEMHARAM
+993 ESLAVIAEMH
-1007 RVKFRYLA
+1007 
-1015 ATSSKYR
+1015 SQSD
-1022 KKAHESIAFVSLF
+1022 ESQISIF
-1035 LLSVLFRRAG
+1035 G
-1045 ASDDRAHRAV
+1045 
-1055 DVDGLGEVGVHA
+1055 
-1067 RGEAFLN
+1067 
-1074 VLMVGV
+1074 
-1080 GCEGDDRDVLRRLAV
+1080 GDK
-1095 ELSDGGSRL
+1095 
-1104 QAVHHRHLHVH
+1104 Q
-1115 QDRIE
+1115 
-1120 LVWRGLLDPL
+1120 

>member
-79 LAGEI
+79 LAGKI

-105 SDAASP
+105 SDAASS

-140 LDTRKKGEP
+140 LDTREKGEP

-193 PSINYGANGSNGFLY
+193 PSINYGANGSSGFLY

-299 DDLTVSVISASPA
+299 DDLTVSVVSASPA

-371 VSALYAFSGYVLR
+371 VSALYAFSGYVVRL
-384 FLIIA
+384 LIIA

-501 DDLTAQSFRE
+501 DDLTVQSFRE

-550 EDGTQVGLAEDATAN
+550 EDGTQVGLAEDVTAN

-585 NRRAFHR
+585 NRRAFRR

-625 HDWGDEYIRRA
+625 HDWGDEYIRLT

-644 PARTVCARISSDEFN
+644 PARTVCARISGDEFN

-674 IRALK
+674 ICALK
-679 AALEHSVVQL
+679 AALEQSVVQL

-718 YADFAMYQVKL
+718 YADFAMYQVKH

-744 TSLQE
+744 TDLQE

-758 LINEELVTYRF
+758 LINEELVTYHF

-791 PTLRSPMDV
+791 PTLHSPADV

-819 CASSAYQ
+819 RASSAYQ
-826 ALENAGKVVP
+826 TLENAGKVVP
-836 SALLFIN
+836 SALLFVN

-864 ILPRIVIEITEEEC
+864 ILPRIVIEITEQEV

-928 SIDTDANKRQ
+928 DIDTDANKRQ

-993 ESLAVIAEMHARAM
+993 ESLAVIAEM
-1007 RVKFRYLA
+1007 Y
-1015 ATSSKYR
+1015 SQSD
-1022 KKAHESIAFVSLF
+1022 ESQISIF
-1035 LLSVLFRRAG
+1035 G
-1045 ASDDRAHRAV
+1045 
-1055 DVDGLGEVGVHA
+1055 
-1067 RGEAFLN
+1067 
-1074 VLMVGV
+1074 
-1080 GCEGDDRDVLRRLAV
+1080 GDK
-1095 ELSDGGSRL
+1095 
-1104 QAVHHRHLHVH
+1104 Q
-1115 QDRIE
+1115 
-1120 LVWRGLLDPL
+1120 

>member
-79 LAGEI
+79 LAGKI

-105 SDAASP
+105 SDAASS

-140 LDTRKKGEP
+140 LDTREKGEP

-193 PSINYGANGSNGFLY
+193 PSINYGANGSSGFLY

-299 DDLTVSVISASPA
+299 DDLTVSVVSASPA

-501 DDLTAQSFRE
+501 DDLTVQSFRE

-550 EDGTQVGLAEDATAN
+550 EDGTQVGLAEDVTAN

-585 NRRAFHR
+585 NRRAFRR

-625 HDWGDEYIRRA
+625 HDWGDEYIRLT

-644 PARTVCARISSDEFN
+644 PARTVCARISGDEFN

-674 IRALK
+674 ICALK
-679 AALEHSVVQL
+679 AALEQSVVQL

-718 YADFAMYQVKL
+718 YADFAMYQVKH

-744 TSLQE
+744 TDLQE

-758 LINEELVTYRF
+758 LINEELVTYHF

-791 PTLRSPMDV
+791 PTLHSPADV

-819 CASSAYQ
+819 RASSAYQ
-826 ALENAGKVVP
+826 TLENAGKVVP
-836 SALLFIN
+836 SALLFVN

-864 ILPRIVIEITEEEC
+864 ILPRIVIEITEEEV

-928 SIDTDANKRQ
+928 DIDTDANKRQ

-993 ESLAVIAEMHARAM
+993 ESLAVIAEMH
-1007 RVKFRYLA
+1007 
-1015 ATSSKYR
+1015 SQSD
-1022 KKAHESIAFVSLF
+1022 ESQISIF
-1035 LLSVLFRRAG
+1035 G
-1045 ASDDRAHRAV
+1045 
-1055 DVDGLGEVGVHA
+1055 
-1067 RGEAFLN
+1067 
-1074 VLMVGV
+1074 
-1080 GCEGDDRDVLRRLAV
+1080 GDK
-1095 ELSDGGSRL
+1095 
-1104 QAVHHRHLHVH
+1104 Q
-1115 QDRIE
+1115 
-1120 LVWRGLLDPL
+1120 

>member
-79 LAGEI
+79 LAGKI

-183 LYIATDTSWT
+183 LYIATDTSWM
-193 PSINYGANGSNGFLY
+193 PSINYGANGSSGFLY

-319 YDQTLLLK
+319 YDQALLLK

-405 RKLSRPISRLS
+405 RKLSRPISRL
-416 DEVAHARESRSSIP
+416 ARESRSSIP

-575 RDYDTLTDLY
+575 CDYDTLTDLY

-625 HDWGDEYIRRA
+625 HDWGDEYIRRT

-644 PARTVCARISSDEFN
+644 PARTVCARISGDEFN

-689 PSGRELRVSVSGGVA
+689 PSGRELRVSVSGGIA

-718 YADFAMYQVKL
+718 YADFAMYQVKH

-758 LINEELVTYRF
+758 LINEELISYHF

-791 PTLRSPMDV
+791 PTLHSPADV

-993 ESLAVIAEMHARAM
+993 ESLAVIAEMH
-1007 RVKFRYLA
+1007 
-1015 ATSSKYR
+1015 SQSD
-1022 KKAHESIAFVSLF
+1022 ESQISIF
-1035 LLSVLFRRAG
+1035 G
-1045 ASDDRAHRAV
+1045 
-1055 DVDGLGEVGVHA
+1055 
-1067 RGEAFLN
+1067 
-1074 VLMVGV
+1074 
-1080 GCEGDDRDVLRRLAV
+1080 GDK
-1095 ELSDGGSRL
+1095 
-1104 QAVHHRHLHVH
+1104 Q
-1115 QDRIE
+1115 
-1120 LVWRGLLDPL
+1120 

>member
-79 LAGEI
+79 LAGKI

-193 PSINYGANGSNGFLY
+193 PSINYEANGSSGFLY

-250 ILDDGTVY
+250 ILDGGTVY

-319 YDQTLLLK
+319 YDQTLL
-327 PSKRG
+327 
-332 GYQSDSPLGLCHAAV
+332 
-347 APLTLYNRN
+347 
-356 APFSNEQMLLIGSVP
+356 IGSVP
-371 VSALYAFSGYVLR
+371 VSALYAFSGDVVRL
-384 FLIIA
+384 LIIA

-430 MLSATGII
+430 ILSATGII

-474 YELRSAPDSIYVTDN
+474 YELRSAPDSIYVTNN

-550 EDGTQVGLAEDATAN
+550 EDGTQVGLAEDVTAN

-585 NRRAFHR
+585 NRRAFRR

-625 HDWGDEYIRRA
+625 HDCGDEYIRLT

-644 PARTVCARISSDEFN
+644 PARTVCARISGDEFN

-674 IRALK
+674 ICALK
-679 AALEHSVVQL
+679 AALEQSVVQL

-718 YADFAMYQVKL
+718 YADFAMYQVKH

-758 LINEELVTYRF
+758 LINEELVSYHF

-791 PTLRSPMDV
+791 PTLHSPADV

-819 CASSAYQ
+819 RASSAYQ

-836 SALLFIN
+836 SALLFVN

-928 SIDTDANKRQ
+928 DIDTDANKRQ

-993 ESLAVIAEMHARAM
+993 ESLAVIAEMH
-1007 RVKFRYLA
+1007 
-1015 ATSSKYR
+1015 SQSD
-1022 KKAHESIAFVSLF
+1022 ESQISMF
-1035 LLSVLFRRAG
+1035 G
-1045 ASDDRAHRAV
+1045 
-1055 DVDGLGEVGVHA
+1055 
-1067 RGEAFLN
+1067 
-1074 VLMVGV
+1074 
-1080 GCEGDDRDVLRRLAV
+1080 GDK
-1095 ELSDGGSRL
+1095 
-1104 QAVHHRHLHVH
+1104 Q
-1115 QDRIE
+1115 
-1120 LVWRGLLDPL
+1120 

>member
-56 QIQTENRQNYLQG
+56 QIQTENRQNYLQS

-79 LAGEI
+79 LAGKI

-128 VTGIFVVLNTHD
+128 ITGIFVVLNTHD
-140 LDTRKKGEP
+140 LDTREKGEP

-154 LRDLDPNS
+154 LRDLDPDS

-193 PSINYGANGSNGFLY
+193 PSINYGANGSSGFLY

-275 GTELQNDSSG
+275 GTELQNGSSG

-371 VSALYAFSGYVLR
+371 VSALYAFSGDVVRL
-384 FLIIA
+384 LIIA

-395 AGLFSSLVLA
+395 AGFFSSLVLA

-430 MLSATGII
+430 TLSATGII

-550 EDGTQVGLAEDATAN
+550 EDGTQVGLAEDVTAN

-585 NRRAFHR
+585 NRRAFRR

-625 HDWGDEYIRRA
+625 HDWGDEYIRLT

-644 PARTVCARISSDEFN
+644 PARTVCARISGDEFN

-674 IRALK
+674 ICALK
-679 AALEHSVVQL
+679 AALEQSVVQL

-718 YADFAMYQVKL
+718 YADFAMYQVKH

-744 TSLQE
+744 TDLQE

-758 LINEELVTYRF
+758 LINEELVTYHF

-791 PTLRSPMDV
+791 PTLHSPADV

-819 CASSAYQ
+819 RASSAYQ

-836 SALLFIN
+836 SALLFVN

-864 ILPRIVIEITEEEC
+864 ILPRIVIEITEEEV

-928 SIDTDANKRQ
+928 DIDTDANKRQ

-984 QVEPGGASE
+984 QAEPGGASE
-993 ESLAVIAEMHARAM
+993 ESLAVIAEMH
-1007 RVKFRYLA
+1007 
-1015 ATSSKYR
+1015 SQSD
-1022 KKAHESIAFVSLF
+1022 ESQISMF
-1035 LLSVLFRRAG
+1035 G
-1045 ASDDRAHRAV
+1045 
-1055 DVDGLGEVGVHA
+1055 
-1067 RGEAFLN
+1067 
-1074 VLMVGV
+1074 
-1080 GCEGDDRDVLRRLAV
+1080 GDK
-1095 ELSDGGSRL
+1095 
-1104 QAVHHRHLHVH
+1104 Q
-1115 QDRIE
+1115 
-1120 LVWRGLLDPL
+1120 

>member
-36 GILYLCRINTSLEQN
+36 GILYLCRINTNLEQN

-79 LAGEI
+79 LAGKI

-128 VTGIFVVLNTHD
+128 VIFVVLNTHD

-193 PSINYGANGSNGFLY
+193 PSINYGANGSSGFLY

-575 RDYDTLTDLY
+575 CDYDTLTDLY

-625 HDWGDEYIRRA
+625 HDWGDEYIRRT

-644 PARTVCARISSDEFN
+644 PARTVCARISSDEFS
-659 ALFYGYNDQDTLRAD
+659 AFFYGYNDQDTLRAD

-689 PSGRELRVSVSGGVA
+689 PSGRELRVSVSGGIA

-758 LINEELVTYRF
+758 LINEELISYHF

-791 PTLRSPMDV
+791 PTLHSPADV

-993 ESLAVIAEMHARAM
+993 ESLAVIAEMH
-1007 RVKFRYLA
+1007 
-1015 ATSSKYR
+1015 SQSD
-1022 KKAHESIAFVSLF
+1022 ESQISIF
-1035 LLSVLFRRAG
+1035 G
-1045 ASDDRAHRAV
+1045 
-1055 DVDGLGEVGVHA
+1055 
-1067 RGEAFLN
+1067 
-1074 VLMVGV
+1074 
-1080 GCEGDDRDVLRRLAV
+1080 GDK
-1095 ELSDGGSRL
+1095 
-1104 QAVHHRHLHVH
+1104 Q
-1115 QDRIE
+1115 
-1120 LVWRGLLDPL
+1120 

>member
-36 GILYLCRINTSLEQN
+36 GILYLCRINTNLEQN

-79 LAGEI
+79 LAGKI

-183 LYIATDTSWT
+183 LYIATDTSWM
-193 PSINYGANGSNGFLY
+193 PSINYGANGSSGFLY

-312 ANAPQQS
+312 ANAPQRS

-384 FLIIA
+384 
-389 VLVVLT
+389 
-395 AGLFSSLVLA
+395 
-405 RKLSRPISRLS
+405 
-416 DEVAHARESRSSIP
+416 
-430 MLSATGII
+430 
-438 ELDRFSSAFTQLGRE
+438 
-453 VLDTSTKFLRIMD
+453 
-466 MASVELGG
+466 
-474 YELRSAPDSIYVTDN
+474 SAPDSIYVTDN

-501 DDLTAQSFRE
+501 DNLTAQSFRE

-575 RDYDTLTDLY
+575 CDYDTLTDLY

-625 HDWGDEYIRRA
+625 HDWGDEYIRLT

-644 PARTVCARISSDEFN
+644 PARTVCARISSDEFS

-689 PSGRELRVSVSGGVA
+689 PSGRELRVSVSGGIA

-718 YADFAMYQVKL
+718 YADFAMYQVKH
-729 SRKGELLE
+729 SRRGELLE

-758 LINEELVTYRF
+758 LINEELISYHF

-791 PTLRSPMDV
+791 PTLHSPADV

-819 CASSAYQ
+819 RASSAYQ

-836 SALLFIN
+836 SALLFVN

-993 ESLAVIAEMHARAM
+993 ESLAVIAEMH
-1007 RVKFRYLA
+1007 
-1015 ATSSKYR
+1015 SQSD
-1022 KKAHESIAFVSLF
+1022 ESQISI
-1035 LLSVLFRRAG
+1035 
-1045 ASDDRAHRAV
+1045 
-1055 DVDGLGEVGVHA
+1055 LG
-1067 RGEAFLN
+1067 
-1074 VLMVGV
+1074 
-1080 GCEGDDRDVLRRLAV
+1080 GDK
-1095 ELSDGGSRL
+1095 
-1104 QAVHHRHLHVH
+1104 Q
-1115 QDRIE
+1115 
-1120 LVWRGLLDPL
+1120 

>member
-24 LWILFIEIALLV
+24 LRILFIEIAMLV

-56 QIQTENRQNYLQG
+56 QIQTENRQNYLQD
-69 QMLDAQDLSS
+69 QLLDAQDLSS
-79 LAGEI
+79 LAGKI

-193 PSINYGANGSNGFLY
+193 PSINYGSNGSSGFLY

-430 MLSATGII
+430 TLSATGII

-474 YELRSAPDSIYVTDN
+474 YELRSAPDSIYVT
-489 FFDLLGMPGVDA
+489 
-501 DDLTAQSFRE
+501 
-511 LLQRFERSCPHSP
+511 
-524 APDGAMLYHIR
+524 
-535 LPSGKE
+535 
-541 RYLRIETTH
+541 
-550 EDGTQVGLAEDATAN
+550 
-565 TLEKLRIEHE
+565 
-575 RDYDTLTDLY
+575 LTDLY

-625 HDWGDEYIRRA
+625 HDWGDEYIRRT

-644 PARTVCARISSDEFN
+644 PARTVCARISGDEFN

-689 PSGRELRVSVSGGVA
+689 PSGRELRVSVSGGIA

-718 YADFAMYQVKL
+718 YADFAMYQVKH

-791 PTLRSPMDV
+791 PMLRSPTDV

-819 CASSAYQ
+819 CASSAYH

-836 SALLFIN
+836 SALLFVN

-993 ESLAVIAEMHARAM
+993 ESLAVIAEMH
-1007 RVKFRYLA
+1007 
-1015 ATSSKYR
+1015 SQSD
-1022 KKAHESIAFVSLF
+1022 ESQISIF
-1035 LLSVLFRRAG
+1035 G
-1045 ASDDRAHRAV
+1045 
-1055 DVDGLGEVGVHA
+1055 
-1067 RGEAFLN
+1067 
-1074 VLMVGV
+1074 
-1080 GCEGDDRDVLRRLAV
+1080 GDK
-1095 ELSDGGSRL
+1095 
-1104 QAVHHRHLHVH
+1104 Q
-1115 QDRIE
+1115 
-1120 LVWRGLLDPL
+1120 

>member
-1 MFFRKPSDHVPH
+1 MFFRKPSDQAPH

-56 QIQTENRQNYLQG
+56 QIQTENRQNYLQS

-79 LAGEI
+79 LAGKI

-105 SDAASP
+105 SDTASP

-128 VTGIFVVLNTHD
+128 ITGIFVVLNTHD
-140 LDTRKKGEP
+140 LDTREKGEP

-154 LRDLDPNS
+154 LRDLDPDS

-193 PSINYGANGSNGFLY
+193 PSINYGANGSSGFLY

-275 GTELQNDSSG
+275 GTELQNGSSG
-285 TYLLGVASNSAIGK
+285 TYLLGVASNSSIGK

-371 VSALYAFSGYVLR
+371 VSALYAFSGDVVRL
-384 FLIIA
+384 LIIA

-550 EDGTQVGLAEDATAN
+550 EDGTQVGLAEDVTAN

-585 NRRAFHR
+585 NRRAFRR

-625 HDWGDEYIRRA
+625 HDWGDEYIRLT

-644 PARTVCARISSDEFN
+644 PARTVCARISGDEFN

-674 IRALK
+674 ICALK
-679 AALEHSVVQL
+679 AALEQSVVQL

-718 YADFAMYQVKL
+718 YADFAMYQVKH

-744 TSLQE
+744 TDLQE

-758 LINEELVTYRF
+758 LINEELVTYHF

-791 PTLRSPMDV
+791 PTLHSPADV

-819 CASSAYQ
+819 RASSAYQ
-826 ALENAGKVVP
+826 TLENAGKVVP
-836 SALLFIN
+836 SALLFVN

-864 ILPRIVIEITEEEC
+864 ILPRIVIEITEEEV
-878 LDPKALR
+878 LDPKALC

-928 SIDTDANKRQ
+928 DIDTDANKRQ

-993 ESLAVIAEMHARAM
+993 ESLAVIAEM
-1007 RVKFRYLA
+1007 Y
-1015 ATSSKYR
+1015 SQSD
-1022 KKAHESIAFVSLF
+1022 ESQISIF
-1035 LLSVLFRRAG
+1035 G
-1045 ASDDRAHRAV
+1045 
-1055 DVDGLGEVGVHA
+1055 
-1067 RGEAFLN
+1067 
-1074 VLMVGV
+1074 
-1080 GCEGDDRDVLRRLAV
+1080 GDK
-1095 ELSDGGSRL
+1095 
-1104 QAVHHRHLHVH
+1104 Q
-1115 QDRIE
+1115 
-1120 LVWRGLLDPL
+1120 

>member
-79 LAGEI
+79 LAGKI

-193 PSINYGANGSNGFLY
+193 PSINYGANGSSGFLY

-371 VSALYAFSGYVLR
+371 VSALYAFSGYVVRL
-384 FLIIA
+384 LIIA

-501 DDLTAQSFRE
+501 DDLTVQSFRE

-550 EDGTQVGLAEDATAN
+550 EDGTQVGLAEDVTAN

-575 RDYDTLTDLY
+575 CDYDTLTDLY

-625 HDWGDEYIRRA
+625 HDWGDEYIRRT

-644 PARTVCARISSDEFN
+644 PARTVCARISGDEFN

-674 IRALK
+674 ICALK

-718 YADFAMYQVKL
+718 YADFAMYQVKH

-744 TSLQE
+744 ASLQE

-758 LINEELVTYRF
+758 LINEELISYHF

-791 PTLRSPMDV
+791 PTLHSPADV

-819 CASSAYQ
+819 RASSAYQ

-836 SALLFIN
+836 SALLFVN

-864 ILPRIVIEITEEEC
+864 ILPRIVIEITEEEV

-928 SIDTDANKRQ
+928 DIDTDTNKRQ

-970 LGVDLL
+970 LGVDFL

-993 ESLAVIAEMHARAM
+993 ESLAVIAEMH
-1007 RVKFRYLA
+1007 
-1015 ATSSKYR
+1015 SQSD
-1022 KKAHESIAFVSLF
+1022 ESQISIF
-1035 LLSVLFRRAG
+1035 G
-1045 ASDDRAHRAV
+1045 
-1055 DVDGLGEVGVHA
+1055 
-1067 RGEAFLN
+1067 
-1074 VLMVGV
+1074 
-1080 GCEGDDRDVLRRLAV
+1080 GDK
-1095 ELSDGGSRL
+1095 
-1104 QAVHHRHLHVH
+1104 Q
-1115 QDRIE
+1115 
-1120 LVWRGLLDPL
+1120 